1 MDDLINELEKAASKS
16 LKSARQNYF
25 AAYGLA
31 AIIVGSSVAATILAG
46 VGAKAGITAVV
57 ASIPAA
63 LFAINTTFKFERKS
77 SWHWRKNK
85 RIKSLLRSLKHEGAD
100 IAHVS
105 KMYSKLEE
113 DMDEEWVSFGS
124 PLDEK
129 KSRDT

>member
-16 LKSARQNYF
+16 LKGARRNYF

-31 AIIVGSSVAATILAG
+31 AIVIGSSIAATILAG
-46 VGAKAGITAVV
+46 GGAQAEITAVV

-63 LFAINTTFKFERKS
+63 LFAINTTFKFEQKS

-85 RIKSLLRSLKHEGAD
+85 RIKSLLRSLKHERAD

-105 KMYSKLEE
+105 KMFSKLDE
-113 DMDEEWVSFGS
+113 DMDKEWVPFGS
-124 PLDEK
+124 P
-129 KSRDT
+129 SRDT